1 MTQPLLQVEGLTKRF
16 KERTVV
22 KGISFSVAEGSCAA
36 LLGPNGAGKT
46 TTISMLAG
54 LLEPTKGSI
63 QLIHDGRAVPDRRP
77 YIGYLPQ
84 MPVFYPWMSGKEFLS
99 YTGELAGL
107 TGRESALKTG
117 EWLEAVGLGDDG
129 KRKIGGYSG
138 GMKQR
143 LGLAQALIHRPKLL
157 ILDEPVSALDPAGRK
172 DVLRL
177 LQRIRRETTVLFSTH
192 VLHDAEE
199 ICDEILMMKSGEI
212 ALQGSLD
219 SIRREYSEP
228 VIRMEVGGDKA
239 SREWLAS
246 VGSRAFVLHHELA
259 GTRAELTVTDVEQA
273 SHELMADAVAH
284 RVLFR
289 QFESG
294 QSTLEE
300 LFMKVVQ
307 A

>member
-1 MTQPLLQVEGLTKRF
+1 MTPLLQVEGLTKRF
-16 KERTVV
+16 KDRTVV
-22 KGISFSVAEGSCAA
+22 NGISFSVAEGSCAA

-54 LLEPTKGSI
+54 LLQPTKGSI
-63 QLIHDGRAVPDRRP
+63 QLLHGGRPVQDHRP

-107 TGRESALKTG
+107 TTREAALKTG
-117 EWLEAVGLGDDG
+117 EWLEAVGLGNEG

-172 DVLRL
+172 DVLSL
-177 LQRIRRETTVLFSTH
+177 LRRIRRETTVLFSTH

-199 ICDEILMMKSGEI
+199 ICDEILMIKAGEI

-219 SIRREYSEP
+219 HIRKEYSEP
-228 VIRMEVGGDKA
+228 VIRLEVGGEKA

-246 VGSRAFVLHHELA
+246 VGSKAFVLQAEIA

-273 SHELMADAVAH
+273 SQELMKDAVAH
-284 RVLFR
+284 HVFFR
-289 QFESG
+289 KFESG
-294 QSTLEE
+294 QSTLED

>member
-1 MTQPLLQVEGLTKRF
+1 MTPLLQVEGLTKRF

-22 KGISFSVAEGSCAA
+22 NGISFSVDEGSCAA

-54 LLEPTKGSI
+54 LLQPTKGSI
-63 QLIHDGRAVPDRRP
+63 QLLHSGRPVSDHRP

-107 TGRESALKTG
+107 STREAALKTG
-117 EWLEAVGLGDDG
+117 EWLEAVGLGNEG

-172 DVLRL
+172 DVLSL
-177 LQRIRRETTVLFSTH
+177 LRRIRRETTVLFSTH

-199 ICDEILMMKSGEI
+199 ICDEILMIKAGEI

-219 SIRREYSEP
+219 HIRKEYSEP
-228 VIRMEVGGDKA
+228 VILLEVGGEKA

-246 VGSRAFVLHHELA
+246 VGSKTFVLQAEIA
-259 GTRAELTVTDVEQA
+259 GTRAELTVADVEQA
-273 SHELMADAVAH
+273 SQELMKDAVAH
-284 RVLFR
+284 HVFFR
-289 QFESG
+289 KFESG
-294 QSTLEE
+294 QSTLED

>member
-1 MTQPLLQVEGLTKRF
+1 MTPLLQVDGLTKRF

-54 LLEPTKGSI
+54 LLQPTEGSI
-63 QLIHDGRAVPDRRP
+63 QLRVGGKPVLDRRP

-84 MPVFYPWMSGKEFLS
+84 MPVFYPWMSGKEFLN
-99 YTGELAGL
+99 YAGELAGL
-107 TGRESALKTG
+107 TTREAALKTG
-117 EWLEAVGLGDDG
+117 EWLEAVGLGADG
-129 KRKIGGYSG
+129 QRKIGGYSG

-172 DVLRL
+172 DVLSL

-199 ICDEILMMKSGEI
+199 ICDEILMIKAGEI
-212 ALQGSLD
+212 ALQGNLEH
-219 SIRREYSEP
+219 IRREYSEP
-228 VIRMEVGGDKA
+228 VIRMEVGGEKA
-239 SREWLAS
+239 SQDWLAS
-246 VGSRAFVLHHELA
+246 VGNKAFVLQAEIA
-259 GTRAELTVTDVEQA
+259 GTRAELTVADVEQA
-273 SHELMADAVAH
+273 SHELMEDAVAH
-284 RVLFR
+284 HVIFR
-289 QFESG
+289 KFESG
-294 QSTLEE
+294 QSTLED

>member
-1 MTQPLLQVEGLTKRF
+1 MTPLLRVEGLTKRF

-22 KGISFSVAEGSCAA
+22 NGISFSVAEGSCAA

-54 LLEPTKGSI
+54 LLQPTKGSI
-63 QLIHDGRAVPDRRP
+63 QLLHGGRTVQDHRP

-99 YTGELAGL
+99 YAGELAGL
-107 TGRESALKTG
+107 TTREAALKTG
-117 EWLEAVGLGDDG
+117 EWLEAVGLGDEG

-172 DVLRL
+172 DVLSL
-177 LQRIRRETTVLFSTH
+177 LRRIRRETTVLFSTH

-199 ICDEILMMKSGEI
+199 ICDEILMIKSGEI
-212 ALQGSLD
+212 ALQGNLD
-219 SIRREYSEP
+219 HIRKEYSEP
-228 VIRMEVGGDKA
+228 VIRLEVGGEKA
-239 SREWLAS
+239 SRDWLAS
-246 VGSRAFVLHHELA
+246 VGSKAFVLQAEIA
-259 GTRAELTVTDVEQA
+259 GTRAELTVADVEQA
-273 SHELMADAVAH
+273 SKELMADAVAH
-284 RVLFR
+284 HVFFR
-289 QFESG
+289 KFESG
-294 QSTLEE
+294 QSTLED